1 MIAGVTTDKKGVPIL
16 TGKKLSES
24 NYKPPKCV
32 EDLFA
37 RVQQD
42 YLNAFA
48 LQNKPMNEFDQLSL
62 LQRANLDQQTFGA
75 FVGATFL
82 SATQSWR
89 WRGRKNTA
97 RNKIIGLLAHLL
109 SAMLFPY
116 VYAYDEDNKEAK
128 MEAKVMRLLIEHH
141 LKKAGYEHKY
151 LFMLL
156 SALVQPAG
164 FVEVEYVE
172 AFQKVKMMKDGKATI
187 KEVVDTLL
195 TGIGMH
201 LVPLDSLLLADFYI
215 YDLQSQPY
223 IARVRRISYDEA
235 QKIYK
240 GKYIIDGE
248 DQFTY
253 VKPGMTN
260 VFINGA
266 QNNQTIFSVPWN
278 QGDENMVQ
286 EVTMFYRGEDLEVT
300 FINGVF
306 MGKYDSSAEDGNIYM
321 LNPFKHR
328 RISVIEDE
336 FVTIPV
342 YPFGKIGFEPIDPN
356 GRFAYYKSAA
366 NKEYWDDASFNRAYQ
381 LLQDGTFLDVI
392 KPIFGSGVAS
402 INSDSLVP
410 GNFIGLPQGAQ
421 IMPYSLGPN
430 LGAALNLL
438 KQNDNDMSL
447 STQDNQQSGMAT
459 AGVTATAAIQANTNA
474 KIILS
479 VFSAMIANMVKQ
491 IGELTMDDILLHTV
505 TGQFEVEAGS
515 LAPKYNAI
523 KMQQKE
529 GGQNVN
535 KIIQFKT
542 EMMNENFTADKAD
555 ELEWKLFVENGGL
568 KTNTHV
574 YYVNPYN
581 FAKVQF
587 NLEVDPT
594 TIVSRAM
601 GTDQQRKMQAF
612 QLLTSA
618 TVAPYIDM
626 ETVVDKFI
634 LDEFVD
640 GDPDQFKRKPTSMIP
655 PGAPGSPENP
665 DASGPAPENSPGV
678 GRGSSTQFQS
688 ALQKII
694 PR

>member
-1 MIAGVTTDKKGVPIL
+1 MIAGVTTDEKTGEPLLDGV
-16 TGKKLSES
+16 KLEASTY
-24 NYKPPKCV
+24 NPPKCIK
-32 EDLFA
+32 DLLS
-37 RVQQD
+37 RVQAD

-48 LQNKPMNEFDQLSL
+48 LQNRPFNEFDQLSL

-82 SATQSWR
+82 PSTQSWR

-97 RNKIIGLLAHLL
+97 RNKIIGLLAHLI

-128 MEAKVMRLLIEHH
+128 MEAKVMRMLIEHH

-164 FVEVEYVE
+164 FVEIEYVE
-172 AFQKVKMMKDGKATI
+172 AFQKVKVKKGDKFEI
-187 KEVVDTLL
+187 KEVVDNFL

-201 LVPLDSLLLADFYI
+201 LVPLDSMLLADFYT
-215 YDLQSQPY
+215 YELQNQPY

-240 GKYIIDGE
+240 GKYIIEGK
-248 DQFTY
+248 DQFDY
-253 VKPGMTN
+253 VKPGMIN
-260 VFINGA
+260 VFVNGS
-266 QNNQTIFSVPWN
+266 QTNQTIYSVPWN
-278 QGDENMVQ
+278 QGDINMVQ
-286 EVTMFYRGEDLEVT
+286 EVTMYYRGEDLEVT
-300 FINGVF
+300 FVNGVF
-306 MGKYDSSAEDGNIYM
+306 MGEYQNDDVY
-321 LNPFKHR
+321 LCNPFKHR
-328 RISVIEDE
+328 RVSVIEDE
-336 FVTIPV
+336 FVTIPI
-342 YPFGKIGFEPIDPN
+342 YPFAKIGFEPIDPN

-366 NKEYWDDASFNRAYQ
+366 FKEYWDDASFNRAYQ

-402 INSDSLVP
+402 LNSDTMVP

-447 STQDNQQSGMAT
+447 STQDNQQSGIAT

-491 IGELTMDDILLHTV
+491 IGELTMDDILLHT
-505 TGQFEVEAGS
+505 TIGQFDVEAGE

-523 KMQQKE
+523 KMQTKE
-529 GGQNVN
+529 GGKNIN
-535 KIIQFKT
+535 KIIEFKP
-542 EMMNENFTADKAD
+542 EMMNENFGQKEAED
-555 ELEWKLFVENGGL
+555 LEWKLFVENGGM
-568 KTNTHV
+568 KANTHV

-581 FAKVQF
+581 FAKTQF
-587 NLEVDPT
+587 NLYVDPT

-612 QLLTSA
+612 QLLTSPA
-618 TVAPYIDM
+618 VAPFIDM
-626 ETVVDKFI
+626 ESVVDKFI
-634 LDEFVD
+634 LDEYTD
-640 GDPDQFKRKPTSMIP
+640 GDPDQFKRKGNPGMIP
-655 PGAPGSPENP
+655 GQAM
-665 DASGPAPENSPGV
+665 SGVPAPEQNLENSPGV
-678 GRGSSTQFQS
+678 GRGSGTQFQS
-688 ALQKII
+688 ALQKLT
-694 PR
+694 PQ